1 MENNTEQL
9 GEKEQLRNNIE
20 VVFSYARAHL
30 VNNNPMAEN
39 ELLAIMSLKSKILMD
54 LGLIKTEMNSIKE
67 NKKEKEKK

>member
-9 GEKEQLRNNIE
+9 EEKEQLRNNIE

-30 VNNNPMAEN
+30 VNNNPMAES
-39 ELLAIMSLKSKILMD
+39 ELLAIISLKSKILMD